1 MDLPVEGVEDT
12 LVGQLQ
18 RVVENLLVLDKKKN
32 NGIKSSLDSM

>member
-12 LVGQLQ
+12 LVSQLQ
-18 RVVENLLVLDKKKN
+18 RVVENLLVLDKKN